1 MIYFD
6 TSYIWKCYIYE
17 NGSEK
22 VRSLAS
28 QDDRIVCCEFGK
40 MELSAAF
47 HRALREGFIDVTY
60 FKTIF
65 EQFRQDEQDGVWT
78 WLPLSRD
85 LKESV
90 ISSFESLPAT
100 VYLRTGDV
108 IHLQCAAANDIL
120 DLYTNDTH
128 MLKAADRFGINASN
142 VIVASG
148 TEQ

>member
-1 MIYFD
+1 M
-6 TSYIWKCYIYE
+6 
-17 NGSEK
+17 
-22 VRSLAS
+22 
-28 QDDRIVCCEFGK
+28 
-40 MELSAAF
+40 
-47 HRALREGFIDVTY
+47 TY

-78 WLPLSRD
+78 WLPLNRD
-85 LKESV
+85 VKESV

-100 VYLRTGDV
+100 AYLQAGDI
-108 IHLQCAAANDIL
+108 IHLQCAAANNIL

-128 MLKAADRFGINASN
+128 MLKAADRFGRHASN